1 MLRLSK
7 KADYALIAM
16 KHLAADAAN
25 GTASAREIAERYTIP
40 LELLAKVLQQLTR
53 RGFLVSQMGIH
64 GGYHLAR
71 PTTAITV
78 AEIIEAID
86 GPLSI
91 TACGPADERC
101 EQFSK
106 CNVRDPLWRV
116 KDRIVD
122 VLQTISLSD
131 MARPDDSEQPLT
143 LRMAASDSARGR
155 GRAIEK
161 RSGA

>member
-16 KHLAADAAN
+16 KHLAADAPN
-25 GTASAREIAERYTIP
+25 GTASAREIAERYNIP

-53 RGFLVSQMGIH
+53 CGFLVSHMGIH

-71 PTTAITV
+71 STTAISV
-78 AEIIEAID
+78 ADIIEAID
-86 GPLSI
+86 GPLAI

-106 CNVRDPLWRV
+106 CNVGDPLWRV
-116 KDRIVD
+116 KARIVAG
-122 VLQTISLSD
+122 LPTFSLSE
-131 MARPDDSEQPLT
+131 MASGDE
-143 LRMAASDSARGR
+143 
-155 GRAIEK
+155 IERLVK
-161 RSGA
+161 VR